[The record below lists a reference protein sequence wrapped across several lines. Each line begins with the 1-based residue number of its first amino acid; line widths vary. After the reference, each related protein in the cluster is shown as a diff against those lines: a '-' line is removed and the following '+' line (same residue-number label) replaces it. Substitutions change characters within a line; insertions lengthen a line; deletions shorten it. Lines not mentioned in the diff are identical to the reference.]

1 MNSGASVASP
11 VKSPEVLLSAG
22 LEQLGLPLPTEARA
36 QLLEYIRLLAKWN
49 RVYNLT
55 AVRKPGEMVARH
67 LLDSLSVTP
76 FIRGSRILDVGTG
89 AGLPGI
95 PLALAQPDRHFEL
108 LDSSAKRIRFV
119 TQAIAELGLKNAA
132 AVQGRAE
139 DFRPGHL
146 FDTVV
151 SRAFASLAAMVR
163 ATGHLC
169 AEHGCLI
176 AMKGVY
182 PQAELK
188 AIPAGFKVAG
198 VHELHVPG
206 LDAQRHVVC
215 IERKR

>member
-1 MNSGASVASP
+1 MAGP
-11 VKSPEVLLSAG
+11 VKSLEVMLSEG
-22 LEQLGLPLPTEARA
+22 LEQLRLPLPAEVHSR
-36 QLLEYIRLLAKWN
+36 LLEYIRLLAKWN
-49 RVYNLT
+49 QVYNLT
-55 AVRKPGEMVARH
+55 AVRKPNEMVARH
-67 LLDSLSVTP
+67 LLDSLSVAP
-76 FIRGSRILDVGTG
+76 FIRGGHVLDVGTG

-95 PLALAQPDRHFEL
+95 PLALAQPDRHFVL

-119 TQAIAELGLKNAA
+119 TQAIAELGLKNAT
-132 AVQGRAE
+132 AVQSRAE
-139 DFRPGHL
+139 DFRPARL

-151 SRAFASLAAMVR
+151 SRAFASIEAMVQ

-169 AEHGCLI
+169 AEHGCLL
-176 AMKGVY
+176 AMKGAY

-188 AIPAGFKVAG
+188 AVPAGFGVAG